1 MEWWNDLVKWLAARI
16 GVGTRGGAENAEGE
30 TGMADVLECGGKRYS
45 ARRRFRDDATEKA
58 VPRFAC
64 HRTPERGK
72 RSWALVV
79 LLAVAQVGWGAAGE
93 RYDAGIDWRF
103 YDVYCDNLVAYQN
116 NQSAATATDPQ
127 KGTYYSYYRLRTR
140 PWARVDIDDC
150 YGAYGRLAN
159 EFRVYENNKQTQR
172 FPHELF
178 IDNLY
183 VDVLDLW
190 QDRLSVRAGRQDMK
204 YGAGRVIRDGTP
216 GDISRSYYFD
226 AVKTEFRVS
235 EKSTLDLAGIWQRP
249 EDSWTLGNEEMDL
262 TKYQAREG
270 GNELTE
276 RAAVAYYSNRERIA
290 FPYEIYYVYKDESR
304 WLSSRNVR
312 LPERRYHTAGMRL
325 TPRFGEHWSAEA
337 ELAGQYGSI
346 DGSGAVGERDILA
359 GMGYGGATYTV
370 TEWKWKPYLTVA
382 TLVLSGDD
390 ERFDDPSARG
400 TDTGWNPVFG
410 RAVWTSDIMSAAY
423 ECYRLSNLIYPHIE
437 TGLNFTEGHSA
448 SLQGGPQYACEE
460 DNSNGDTLRGYLGV
474 VRYLFPLLR
483 ESKGRRGAVRG
494 AVKLE
499 VLEAGDYYG
508 EPDLAYYLRFE
519 IHAQL

>member
-1 MEWWNDLVKWLAARI
+1 ME
-16 GVGTRGGAENAEGE
+16 GVLDGTRRHTCGAIARQER
-30 TGMADVLECGGKRYS
+30 DSV
-45 ARRRFRDDATEKA
+45 RRRFREESTGKA
-58 VPRFAC
+58 VPRCAC
-64 HRTPERGK
+64 HRTPK
-72 RSWALVV
+72 RRRRSCALVA
-79 LLAVAQVGWGAAGE
+79 LLAVACAGHGAAGE

-103 YDVYCDNLVAYQN
+103 YDVYSDNPVAYQN
-116 NQSAATATDPQ
+116 NRSADTATDVQ

-140 PWARVDIDDC
+140 PWARVDVDDR

-190 QDRLSVRAGRQDMK
+190 QDRLSVRAGRQDLK

-216 GDISRSYYFD
+216 GDISRSYSFD
-226 AVKTEFRVS
+226 AVKSVFRLTEA
-235 EKSTLDLAGIWQRP
+235 STLDLVGIWQRP
-249 EDSWTLGNEEMDL
+249 EDPWTLGNEEVDL
-262 TKYQAREG
+262 TRYQASED
-270 GNELTE
+270 GNDLTE
-276 RAAVAYYSNRERIA
+276 RACVAYYNNRERKE
-290 FPYEIYYVYKDESR
+290 FPFELYYVYKDESR
-304 WLSSRNVR
+304 WISSTEAR

-325 TPRFGEHWSAEA
+325 IPRFDDHWSAEA

-346 DGSGAVGERDILA
+346 GESGAAGERDIHA
-359 GMGYGGATYTV
+359 WMGYGGATYTA
-370 TEWKWKPYLTVA
+370 TEGTWRPYLTAA

-390 ERFDDPSARG
+390 ERFDDPNASG

-410 RAVWTSDIMSAAY
+410 RAIWTSDIMSAAY
-423 ECYRLSNLIYPHIE
+423 ANYRLSNLIYPHVEI
-437 TGLNFTEGHSA
+437 GVNPAEGYSFNI
-448 SLQGGPQYACEE
+448 QGGPQFACQS
-460 DNSNGDTLRGYLGV
+460 DNSNGDTFRGYLGV

-483 ESKGRRGAVRG
+483 ESKERRGAVRG
-494 AVKLE
+494 AIKLE

-508 EPDLAYYLRFE
+508 EPDVAYYLRFE